1 MGKENKTE
9 EALIIFSFPTFFC
22 LGGRGGSR
30 SQEMKPEAIR
40 TAFHQDGFVIV
51 EDFFDENY
59 MSRLE
64 AAMNRYVEQVVPTRM
79 R

>member
-1 MGKENKTE
+1 
-9 EALIIFSFPTFFC
+9 
-22 LGGRGGSR
+22 
-30 SQEMKPEAIR
+30 MKPEAIR